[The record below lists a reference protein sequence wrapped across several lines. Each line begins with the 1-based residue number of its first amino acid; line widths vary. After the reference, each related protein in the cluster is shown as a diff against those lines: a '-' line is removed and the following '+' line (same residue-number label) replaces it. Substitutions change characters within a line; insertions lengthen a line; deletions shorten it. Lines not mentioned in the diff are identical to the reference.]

1 MEVTGYPR
9 ADIADNGHNI
19 QQSIT
24 NRDKSL
30 GKVGRLELVEERAE
44 HLSDGWF
51 QHLIRLH
58 KTLGKL

>member
-24 NRDKSL
+24 NRDKS
-30 GKVGRLELVEERAE
+30 
-44 HLSDGWF
+44 F
-51 QHLIRLH
+51 
-58 KTLGKL
+58 GKLRRFELIEE

>member
-1 MEVTGYPR
+1 MEVTGHPR

-30 GKVGRLELVEERAE
+30 GKVWRLELIEE
-44 HLSDGWF
+44 
-51 QHLIRLH
+51 
-58 KTLGKL
+58 